1 MKTVY
6 IIKETCPMFS
16 LDYKVIKPYI
26 FTTKEEADECMLDYD
41 YISADRV
48 LCTEYELINL
58 KVDDS
63 LEEIEEITIKG
74 EKIKIRQIVNGDYEE
89 EFRYDIHRYEWLKS
103 AGRIN
108 FESDNSEDED
118 IERLEQLDYLYSG
131 SEMY

>member
-1 MKTVY
+1 MGF
-6 IIKETCPMFS
+6 MFS
-16 LDYKVIKPYI
+16 
-26 FTTKEEADECMLDYD
+26 
-41 YISADRV
+41 
-48 LCTEYELINL
+48 
-58 KVDDS
+58 
-63 LEEIEEITIKG
+63 IEG